1 MTSTGLANFRKHM
14 KLRFFDV
21 GIAEEHAVTMA
32 AGMAVNGFV
41 PVVALYSTF
50 AQRAYDQ
57 LLHDVCL
64 QNLHVVLALD
74 RAGIVGADGMTHQG
88 IYDISMMLSM
98 PNVTMLS
105 PCNFAE
111 LDRMLE
117 YAVHDAKGLV
127 AVRYPRGGQSEILAG
142 IPSSDGIAPRV
153 IREGSD
159 VAILS
164 LGVMCEQ
171 ALLAADE
178 LEKNGIHA
186 RVIDVRCVK
195 PCDISTWKE
204 LLSGISDVVTIE
216 DGLAQAGFG
225 SYLLSLLEEE
235 GEMSHIRHYQSLGV
249 SDHPLIA
256 GNRALLLEK
265 EKMDDKSIVET
276 ILSWN

>member
-1 MTSTGLANFRKHM
+1 M
-14 KLRFFDV
+14 
-21 GIAEEHAVTMA
+21 
-32 AGMAVNGFV
+32 
-41 PVVALYSTF
+41 
-50 AQRAYDQ
+50 
-57 LLHDVCL
+57 
-64 QNLHVVLALD
+64 
-74 RAGIVGADGMTHQG
+74 
-88 IYDISMMLSM
+88 
-98 PNVTMLS
+98 
-105 PCNFAE
+105 
-111 LDRMLE
+111 
-117 YAVHDAKGLV
+117 
-127 AVRYPRGGQSEILAG
+127 
-142 IPSSDGIAPRV
+142 
-153 IREGSD
+153 IRDGSD

-249 SDHPLIA
+249 SDHPLTA
-256 GNRALLLEK
+256 GNRALLMEK
-265 EKMDDKSIVET
+265 EKMDDKAIVET
-276 ILSWN
+276 ILSWY